1 MDVPQ
6 WLVLSQQW
14 DHILL
19 QARSFLEYGDMLVVA
34 LSLLAAFIL
43 MSVITD
49 TNIDDDDGPGGGMMI
64 PASVPTS

>member
-1 MDVPQ
+1 
-6 WLVLSQQW
+6 
-14 DHILL
+14 
-19 QARSFLEYGDMLVVA
+19 MLVVA

>member
-1 MDVPQ
+1 
-6 WLVLSQQW
+6 
-14 DHILL
+14 
-19 QARSFLEYGDMLVVA
+19 MLVVA

-49 TNIDDDDGPGGGMMI
+49 KNIDDDDGPGGGMMI